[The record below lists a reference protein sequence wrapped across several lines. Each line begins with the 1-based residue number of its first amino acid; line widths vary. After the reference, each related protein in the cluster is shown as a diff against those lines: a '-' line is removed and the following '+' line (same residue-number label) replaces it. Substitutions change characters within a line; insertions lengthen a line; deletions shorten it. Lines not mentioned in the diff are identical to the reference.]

1 MDQTIE
7 VHGPKIS
14 FRIPIFGGINVT
26 ETVIIEWIVMIII
39 MGVCLYLTTGL
50 SKTKPKKRQIIAE
63 MAVKTI
69 NNLVE
74 ENMGKRNMKYAPYLA
89 SLFLFILIGSL
100 ISLTGLRS
108 MTADIN
114 VTMTL
119 ALITFALITIHK
131 FKANGFF
138 GYFKSYTQPVP
149 VFTPINIISDFAT
162 PISMGFRLFG
172 NMAGGMIISM
182 LIYYGLGAI
191 TSVIGFPIPI
201 FKVGIPAILSIYFD
215 LFVSTIQAFV
225 FIMLTMTYVSSAD
238 E

>member
-1 MDQTIE
+1 MEQTIE

-14 FRIPIFGGINVT
+14 FRIPIFGGINIT
-26 ETVIIEWIVMIII
+26 ETVILQWIVILII
-39 MGVCLYLTTGL
+39 MGICLFLTSGL
-50 SKTKPKKRQIIAE
+50 SKTKPKKRQILAE
-63 MAVKTI
+63 MAVKAI

-74 ENMGKRNMKYAPYLA
+74 ENMGKRNMKYAPYMA
-89 SLFLFILIGSL
+89 SLFSFILIGSL

-119 ALITFALITIHK
+119 ALITFVLITIHK

-138 GYFKSYTQPVP
+138 GYFKSYTEPVALM
-149 VFTPINIISDFAT
+149 TPLNIIGALAT
-162 PISMGFRLFG
+162 PVSMAFRLFG
-172 NMAGGMIISM
+172 NMGGGMIISM
-182 LIYYGLGAI
+182 LIYYGLGSISNALGI
-191 TSVIGFPIPI
+191 SIPI
-201 FKVGIPAILSIYFD
+201 FTVGIPAILSIYFD

-225 FIMLTMTYVSSAD
+225 FTMLTMVNISSAD